1 MSMNLQMGMKLFA
14 VSKVYLYLE
23 GKARLQLAR
32 ALIKKPGIL
41 ILDDTMSALDS
52 ETEKNILTNLKENFS
67 GLTLLIASHR
77 IVQVKDLDYIIVL
90 EDGKIVEEGDSDALM
105 ANKAWYYK
113 QYQIQSMEE

>member
-1 MSMNLQMGMKLFA
+1 
-14 VSKVYLYLE
+14 
-23 GKARLQLAR
+23 
-32 ALIKKPGIL
+32 
-41 ILDDTMSALDS
+41 MSALDS